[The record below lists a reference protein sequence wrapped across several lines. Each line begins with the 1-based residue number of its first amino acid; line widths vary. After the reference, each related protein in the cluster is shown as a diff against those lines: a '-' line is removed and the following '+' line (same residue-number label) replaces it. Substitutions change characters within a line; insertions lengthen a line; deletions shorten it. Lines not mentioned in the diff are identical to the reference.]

1 MPIAPHELDPTLA
14 LIAEGRYVIG
24 VGGEPCGEEAWR
36 MAANAGGIVVTGEQ
50 VLRAPH
56 PFPNTQSWRA
66 ALTREWRPASL
77 AIEWDV
83 GEKRLRALHE
93 AEGAR
98 WSARIEYEGQVKS
111 QSGDFPDFCEVEYP
125 SHLFNT
131 FILARRDFAVGG
143 EHEFPVLRIGPPW
156 MAVNPD
162 RMLIRCAEKGIYA
175 APWGEVPAKRYVLSL
190 PPRSEEEGY
199 TFWADQH
206 DVVLESFEGPEPVV
220 SWMKLV
226 EYHRH

>member
-14 LIAEGRYVIG
+14 LIAEGRYAIG

-50 VLRAPH
+50 ALRAPH

-66 ALTREWRPASL
+66 TLTREWRPASL
-77 AIEWDV
+77 AIEWTV
-83 GEKRLRALHE
+83 GDRVLRALHQ
-93 AEGAR
+93 ADGAR
-98 WSARIEYEGQVKS
+98 WSARIEYQGETKS
-111 QSGDFPDFCEVEYP
+111 QSGDFPSFAEVEYP

-156 MAVNPD
+156 MAASPD
-162 RMLIRCAEKGIYA
+162 RMLIRCAEKGAYA
-175 APWGEVPAKRYVLSL
+175 SPWGSVPAKRYVLSL
-190 PPRSEEEGY
+190 PPRPESEGY
-199 TFWADQH
+199 TFWADEH
-206 DVVLESFEGPEPVV
+206 DVVLESFEGPEPEV
-220 SWMKLV
+220 SWMRLV